1 MCGIWTTTRLFPV
14 LTSVEYDGSLTLG
27 GCSKLTGISFFPVF
41 SLESCYPPAEARH
54 KHVPLPK
61 LQQAES
67 PLKSSVAQ
75 SFGAPISIQSLLVG
89 WELCPR
95 YDRSRILGPDPSL
108 SLILVLHRAK
118 PWEFLP
124 LFSIPRRMQN
134 VFPLSVMI
142 VICFFVEVQKLNIF
156 PKWAS
161 KSIFSTKTYLFLQ
174 AILIAA
180 ARKFNFS
187 TLLYQLGS

>member
-1 MCGIWTTTRLFPV
+1 MGGIWTTTRLFPV

-95 YDRSRILGPDPSL
+95 YDRSRILGPDCLCPNWIQCPTQTRRVSF
-108 SLILVLHRAK
+108 REK
-118 PWEFLP
+118 P
-124 LFSIPRRMQN
+124 
-134 VFPLSVMI
+134 PLSMMPSSIAMI
-142 VICFFVEVQKLNIF
+142 LRSCSGKESGYYSRV
-156 PKWAS
+156 S
-161 KSIFSTKTYLFLQ
+161 
-174 AILIAA
+174 
-180 ARKFNFS
+180 
-187 TLLYQLGS
+187 